1 MVAKMSLAVR
11 RGLISTMN
19 LSSSFCTSACS
30 GASNGSSLKV
40 SSFTGG
46 VDSLTGED
54 DSFDGGVGGGSG
66 VLSLGRAGMGPLRLS
81 ALISANRLGASPLWT
96 QGETVSLTVYRK
108 LNCLFCSNKEKQTQ
122 IAACK

>member
-1 MVAKMSLAVR
+1 MVLKMSVAVR
-11 RGLISTMN
+11 RGLMSTMN
-19 LSSSFCTSACS
+19 LSSSFCTSPCT

-40 SSFTGG
+40 SSFTGDA
-46 VDSLTGED
+46 DSFTWDD

-96 QGETVSLTVYRK
+96 QVETVLHSQCTG
-108 LNCLFCSNKEKQTQ
+108 N
-122 IAACK
+122 